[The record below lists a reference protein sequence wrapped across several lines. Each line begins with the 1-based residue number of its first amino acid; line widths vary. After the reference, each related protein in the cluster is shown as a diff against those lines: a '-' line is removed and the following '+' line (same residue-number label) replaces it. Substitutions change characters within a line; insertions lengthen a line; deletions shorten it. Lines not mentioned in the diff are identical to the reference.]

1 LVNPKA
7 AVLYS
12 DDELLVVN
20 KPAPITVIP
29 DGFDPEAPYLKG
41 ILEADFGQLWVVH
54 RLDRQTSGVLIFAR
68 SASAHRVLND
78 QFAERR
84 VEKIYHA
91 LILGCPQWDEK
102 IIDHPLL
109 VGGDR
114 KHRTVVNYQR
124 GKTAVTQ
131 VSVLERFKTCALV
144 EARPFTGR
152 THQIRAH
159 LSAADIP
166 IVADA
171 LYGDGKAL
179 YLSNFKDTYRKKAS
193 SERPLLSR
201 VGLHAKTLIFTE
213 PINKSLKKFEAP
225 YPKDMRL
232 ALKGLRKYG

>member
-1 LVNPKA
+1 MPLF
-7 AVLYS
+7 
-12 DDELLVVN
+12 LVVRSGM
-20 KPAPITVIP
+20 KKLSITP
-29 DGFDPEAPYLKG
+29 CLLEG
-41 ILEADFGQLWVVH
+41 IESIGRWLI
-54 RLDRQTSGVLIFAR
+54 TSGVSL
-68 SASAHRVLND
+68 
-78 QFAERR
+78 Q
-84 VEKIYHA
+84 
-91 LILGCPQWDEK
+91 
-102 IIDHPLL
+102 LL
-109 VGGDR
+109 
-114 KHRTVVNYQR
+114 
-124 GKTAVTQ
+124 Q

-179 YLSNFKDTYRKKAS
+179 YLSDFKDTYRKKAS